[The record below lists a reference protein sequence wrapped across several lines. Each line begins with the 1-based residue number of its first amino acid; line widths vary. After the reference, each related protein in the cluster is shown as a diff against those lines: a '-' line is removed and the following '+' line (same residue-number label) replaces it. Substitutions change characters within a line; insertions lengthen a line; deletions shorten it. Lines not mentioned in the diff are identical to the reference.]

1 MRYKVKYILGALAA
15 AMAVSG
21 CIYSEENCEP
31 DTPSTV
37 SRPSYLSVSLD
48 MSRYFK
54 GEPTIASNGTRSE
67 SFGFGEVTYDAEDGG
82 TEANTTPEN
91 TVNRIDVLLFGSD
104 NVLVKHF
111 SFVSDDSF
119 ASDSTGIVGSF
130 TAGTD
135 GSLQCSAK
143 KVPAGTYKLCVSVN
157 AQLEGLTNGTSEYPS
172 CLGTAMTIP
181 RRACDSDGSFLLKYY
196 CEKDSVTVSS
206 TEETPVSGLEPV
218 RTCSKLRVHFTNASN
233 GELYSGTD
241 NWRLAVMGIGNFME
255 NNYLIPGM
263 HTAATQSNG
272 TFLFRLYRAFNS
284 TNNLSDLENIMG
296 LTADTDGEASA
307 VAEEIPADTA
317 YYMGKFDALS
327 TLEYLMD
334 TASTAS
340 VVNDTIFNCYI
351 SDYNLEYTAPSYSEP
366 SISTTTDGVSYT
378 SNPTAPFLFLGFD
391 HDITGEGTRSD
402 NVSLDSVMRYYIP
415 FMNPSTFT
423 GFPSYIGTYYD
434 SDNYSYN
441 QYTLLRGY
449 IYEIDIT
456 YKGEKNIDFSL
467 SVQPWDEEERA
478 IDVY

>member
-37 SRPSYLSVSLD
+37 SRASYLSVSLD

-54 GEPTIASNGTRSE
+54 GEPTIASDGTRAE
-67 SFGFGEVTYDAEDGG
+67 SFGFGQVTYSAEDGG
-82 TEANTTPEN
+82 TEDNTTPEN

-104 NVLVKHF
+104 SVLVKHF

-135 GSLQCSAK
+135 GSLQCSPK

-157 AQLEGLTNGTSEYPS
+157 AQLEGLENGTSEYPS
-172 CLGTAMTIP
+172 CLGTAMAIP

-196 CEKDSVTVSS
+196 CEKDDVTVSS
-206 TEETPVSGLEPV
+206 TEETPVSGLVPV
-218 RTCSKLRVHFTNASN
+218 RTCAKLRVHFTNASN

-263 HTAATQSNG
+263 HAAATQSNG
-272 TFLFRLYRAFNS
+272 TFLFPLYRAFNS
-284 TNNLSDLENIMG
+284 TDNLSDLANIMG
-296 LTADTDGEASA
+296 LTAEAEASA
-307 VAEEIPADTA
+307 VAAEIPADTA

-327 TLEYLMD
+327 TLEGLMD

-351 SDYNLEYTAPSYSEP
+351 SDYNLDYTAPSYSEP

-391 HDITGEGTRSD
+391 HDMTGEGTRSD
-402 NVSLDSVMRYYIP
+402 NVSLDGVMRYYIP
-415 FMNPSTFT
+415 FMNHSSVTA
-423 GFPSYIGTYYD
+423 SYIYD
-434 SDNYSYN
+434 SSSYSYN
-441 QYTLLRGY
+441 EYTLVRGY

-467 SVQPWDEEERA
+467 SVQPWDEEERP
-478 IDVY
+478 IEVY